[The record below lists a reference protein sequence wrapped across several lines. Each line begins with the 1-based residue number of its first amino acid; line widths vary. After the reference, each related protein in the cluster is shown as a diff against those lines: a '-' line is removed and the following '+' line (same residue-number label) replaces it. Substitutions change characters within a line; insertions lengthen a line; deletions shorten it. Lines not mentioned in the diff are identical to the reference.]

1 MVNGLS
7 RHGYISSY
15 SFQITNILLIPT
27 NTPLRCVCLQADK
40 MSNNSAAVVHFNMV
54 PVTIVSNYGA
64 SSSRDRDRTKAQE
77 IAECS
82 PPQCSSSPTASEEST
97 TATSTSSVYS
107 DHDEPCTCQLLVPGV
122 TSPLADRA
130 RSMSASYPDP
140 APQLPQRR
148 GSKACAREE
157 SLEQRPQPRLMS
169 SLRLSLA
176 SLLSRLFTRR
186 KKGKHGRAFSKA
198 CEDDQKESE
207 RLTRLSARQAFLP
220 LR

>member
-7 RHGYISSY
+7 RHGYLSSY

-27 NTPLRCVCLQADK
+27 NTPLRCVSLSADK
-40 MSNNSAAVVHFNMV
+40 MSNDSAAVVRFNI
-54 PVTIVSNYGA
+54 PVTIISNYGA

-82 PPQCSSSPTASEEST
+82 PPQCSSSPTTSEEST
-97 TATSTSSVYS
+97 TATSTSSIYS
-107 DHDEPCTCQLLVPGV
+107 DHDEPSTCQLLAPGA
-122 TSPLADRA
+122 TNSLADRT
-130 RSMSASYPDP
+130 RSMSASHPTP
-140 APQLPQRR
+140 APHSPQRR
-148 GSKACAREE
+148 GSKPCAREE
-157 SLEQRPQPRLMS
+157 SLEQTSQPRLKS

-186 KKGKHGRAFSKA
+186 KKGKHGRAFHKA
-198 CEDDQKESE
+198 CQDDQKESE
-207 RLTRLSARQAFLP
+207 RLNRLSARQAFLP